1 MAMVESLLVI
11 FSIFHMKDGVCLCR
25 FVWMCFF
32 FLFRKG
38 FVFKLKLAFC
48 WNDVNKKK
56 KKKIKLKWRRWSIM
70 NQPIDT
76 SHFKVCTFVREIE
89 STNKNEGKHWMN
101 KSLTKKK
108 KASSGKRFMNKL
120 SLSSIQSS
128 RKQGKFIWK
137 KKKWCQGKLCHCKL
151 HPFSIRSI
159 WFGHQNKTLKINNKL

>member
-48 WNDVNKKK
+48 WNDVKKK
-56 KKKIKLKWRRWSIM
+56 KKSNSNDVGGALWISRLTRVILKYALSFEKLKVRIKTGGSIGWINRWR
-70 NQPIDT
+70 
-76 SHFKVCTFVREIE
+76 
-89 STNKNEGKHWMN
+89 
-101 KSLTKKK
+101 KK

-120 SLSSIQSS
+120 SLSSIHSS

-137 KKKWCQGKLCHCKL
+137 KKKMM
-151 HPFSIRSI
+151 PR
-159 WFGHQNKTLKINNKL
+159 